1 MMIWCAKRRKVWGPV
16 VSRHYEFV
24 INGVKLIADV
34 SGALYRPDKHMLI
47 VADLHFEKASAFAAR
62 GVALPPYDTA
72 ATLQRLAVAFDQFKP
87 RAFVSLGDAFH
98 DDDWPSRMTPADRA
112 ELARLTGAVE
122 TVWVTGNHDPTP
134 PIGLP
139 GAAMEIFRDANLVMR
154 HEPIV
159 RGAGFEA
166 GELAGHLHPCAK
178 LRQRGRNLRRRC
190 FVHDAARAILPAFGA
205 LTGSLNVRDAA
216 FDGLFD
222 GPDYQA
228 VMVGAARLAAI
239 QPNRLLP
246 DRARGPR

>member
-1 MMIWCAKRRKVWGPV
+1 MIIWCARRRKVWRPV

-34 SGALYRPDKHMLI
+34 SGALYRPDKNMLI

-72 ATLQRLAVAFDQFKP
+72 ATLRRLADAFNAFNPQS
-87 RAFVSLGDAFH
+87 FVSLGDAFH
-98 DDDWPSRMTPADRA
+98 DDDWPSRMSQADRA

-139 GAAMEIFRDANLVMR
+139 GAAIEIFRDADLVMR
-154 HEPIV
+154 HEPLA
-159 RGAGFEA
+159 RGADFEA

-190 FVHDAARAILPAFGA
+190 FVHDAQRVILPAFGT
-205 LTGSLNVRDAA
+205 LTGSLNVRDVA

-222 GPDYQA
+222 GTEYQA

-246 DRARGPR
+246 DRAR

>member
-1 MMIWCAKRRKVWGPV
+1 

-34 SGALYRPDKHMLI
+34 SGALYRPEKNMLI

-72 ATLQRLAVAFDQFKP
+72 ATLRRLADAFNAFNPQS
-87 RAFVSLGDAFH
+87 FVSLGDAFH
-98 DDDWPSRMTPADRA
+98 DDDWPSRMSQADRA

-139 GAAMEIFRDANLVMR
+139 GAAMEIFRDADLVMR
-154 HEPIV
+154 HEPMA
-159 RGAGFEA
+159 RGASFEA

-190 FVHDAARAILPAFGA
+190 FVHDAQRVILPAFGA
-205 LTGSLNVRDAA
+205 LTGSLNVRDVA

-222 GPDYQA
+222 GTEYQA

-246 DRARGPR
+246 DRAQRAR

>member
-1 MMIWCAKRRKVWGPV
+1 M
-16 VSRHYEFV
+16 SRHYEFV
-24 INGVKLIADV
+24 INGVTLIADV
-34 SGALYRPDKHMLI
+34 SGALFRPDKHMLV

-72 ATLQRLAVAFDQFKP
+72 ATLRRLADAFNAFNPQS
-87 RAFVSLGDAFH
+87 FVSLGDAFH
-98 DDDWPSRMTPADRA
+98 DDDWPSRMSQADRA

-139 GAAMEIFRDANLVMR
+139 GAAMEIFRDADLVMR
-154 HEPIV
+154 HEPMA

-190 FVHDAARAILPAFGA
+190 FVHDAQRVILPAFGT
-205 LTGSLNVRDAA
+205 LTGSLNVRDVA

-222 GPDYQA
+222 GTEYQA

-246 DRARGPR
+246 DRAQRAR

>member
-1 MMIWCAKRRKVWGPV
+1 M
-16 VSRHYEFV
+16 SRHYEFV

-34 SGALYRPDKHMLI
+34 SGALYRPDKNMLI

-62 GVALPPYDTA
+62 CVALPPYDTA
-72 ATLQRLAVAFDQFKP
+72 ATLRRLADAFNAFNPQS
-87 RAFVSLGDAFH
+87 FVSLGDAFH
-98 DDDWPSRMTPADRA
+98 DDDWPSRMSQADRA

-139 GAAMEIFRDANLVMR
+139 GAAMEIFRDADLVMR
-154 HEPIV
+154 HEPMA
-159 RGAGFEA
+159 RGAGFEG

-190 FVHDAARAILPAFGA
+190 FVHDAQRVILPAFGT
-205 LTGSLNVRDAA
+205 LTGSLNVRDVA

-222 GPDYQA
+222 GTEYQA

-246 DRARGPR
+246 DRAR